1 MPSLTVI
8 GAFRWERRC
17 WCSQCCYLHCL
28 CTRVLNIKILLVLNN
43 TNINTK
49 HQLPA
54 GCAQHICRQL
64 NYSMRG
70 QFWGFFAPFE
80 CSMQN
85 FPISA
90 MCHPL
95 QRISTGSL
103 PKQVSSVGGSE
114 EELANTSLSGKWLL
128 QWSSSTTITMHF
140 QYQLNTHT
148 QHNDTIMKNH
158 Y

>member
-1 MPSLTVI
+1 MCIRDS
-8 GAFRWERRC
+8 FRWGRRC
-17 WCSQCCYLHCL
+17 WRSPQCCYLHCL
-28 CTRVLNIKILLVLNN
+28 CTRVLNIKILLVLNT

-49 HQLPA
+49 HQLITSRMCSTHMMLALKLLHA
-54 GCAQHICRQL
+54 GAIL
-64 NYSMRG
+64 S
-70 QFWGFFAPFE
+70 FFTPYE
-80 CSMQN
+80 CSMRN